1 MSLAPGDPP
10 RSMLFVSGENPARFS
25 KAMQSVADL
34 VCIDLEDAVEPG
46 RKSEARHDVLSWL
59 QSPDLPVAD
68 IAAIANPTMSSFPGR
83 TALRV
88 NGLHTEEG
96 FRDLHALLDS
106 GIYLDW
112 LLMPKVEDPTE
123 LRCVSSWLGGR
134 VGRIAALIETPRGI
148 SRMEAIAQAGGA
160 LGALMLG
167 GADLATELG
176 AQFAWEPLLHARAC
190 LVNAARQNGLQ
201 AWDVPHVNLDDLADL
216 GNETRRA
223 LALGFDCKSAIH
235 PKQLEAIH
243 AAHQPSASDLEWARL
258 VNEAVP
264 SGQMSGAF
272 LFRGKLVDAPLLR
285 KARHILS
292 RAARQSLPSPAV
304 VKA

>member
-167 GADLATELG
+167 GADLATE
-176 AQFAWEPLLHARAC
+176 
-190 LVNAARQNGLQ
+190 NGLQ

-272 LFRGKLVDAPLLR
+272 LFRGKMVDAPLLR